1 MRKIFV
7 LVCTVVVMFI
17 VGCAKSTPAG
27 PTPPTGSFVVS
38 LSPESPAP
46 ADVLEGQLGVE
57 FLEFVLTNSTNSS
70 VTVVGISIRVEG
82 TGTSSSLTKLY
93 LFNSDIN
100 IAEGTTDFDGIVD
113 FDNESGIITVPSGQS
128 ISIKVKADIANG
140 TSGQTIYTSFQGII
154 ANFQPV
160 IKFPLSGSVMTV
172 VI

>member
-70 VTVVGISIRVEG
+70 VTVAGISVGVEG
-82 TGTSSSLTKLY
+82 PGASSSLTKLY
-93 LFNSDIN
+93 LFNNDIN
-100 IAEGTTDFDGIVD
+100 IAEITADFYGIAD
-113 FDNESGIITVPSGQS
+113 FYNESGIIIVPSGQS
-128 ISIKVKADIANG
+128 VPIKVKADIANG
-140 TSGQTIYTSFQGII
+140 TSGQTIFLSFKGIVASFQ
-154 ANFQPV
+154 PTV
-160 IKFPLSGSVMTV
+160 EFPLSSSVMT
-172 VI
+172 IQ